1 VSKED
6 DGYYY
11 LRSLNFDSL
20 TDDNAVCECALELLE
35 HMNGAAKF
43 YSGESYRTV
52 EFDGINQ
59 IDDKGKRHHF
69 VYLSGTTEGRSK
81 VPASFMVTREGDVA
95 KPSQTPNEAES
106 LVDLAEQDE
115 RVANTLRFFQKGDW
129 INLYKAWEIVARYVA
144 GGAHDVVKNG
154 WATRDDQN
162 RFTGTAQS
170 RRELGDEA
178 RYASED
184 YKPPKKPM
192 TLDEA
197 WTFVNSVI
205 EAWVQTL

>member
-1 VSKED
+1 MSERFQSPERNVSKED

-11 LRSLNFDSL
+11 LRSLNFDSS

-59 IDDKGKRHHF
+59 TDDKGKRHHF
-69 VYLSGTTEGRSK
+69 VYLSRTTEGRSK

-129 INLYKAWEIVARYVA
+129 INLYKAWEIVARDVA
-144 GGAHDVVKNG
+144 GGAHDVVKTVGLRGMTKIASRERRRVARN
-154 WATRDDQN
+154 WATKHVMLARII
-162 RFTGTAQS
+162 S
-170 RRELGDEA
+170 PRRN
-178 RYASED
+178 
-184 YKPPKKPM
+184 P
-192 TLDEA
+192 
-197 WTFVNSVI
+197 
-205 EAWVQTL
+205 